1 MIGAI
6 ILAFIA
12 VACLTYSIIAFQEKG
27 PLLTTIYLLANP
39 KQRNNMK
46 TKGNYTFVAIVYL
59 MLSILF
65 FLMSIWIFF
74 NLTWVPKVLIGLS
87 IILGVFAVAFS
98 IRSEARKK

>member
-12 VACLTYSIIAFQEKG
+12 VACLIYSIIAFQEKG
-27 PLLTTIYLLANP
+27 PMLTTIYLLANP

-46 TKGNYTFVAIVYL
+46 TKENYTFVAIVFL
-59 MLSILF
+59 MLSIIF
-65 FLMSIWIFF
+65 FLTSIGVFF
-74 NLTWVPKVLIGLS
+74 NLTWVLKVMIGLS
-87 IILGVFAVAFS
+87 IILGVYAVAFS